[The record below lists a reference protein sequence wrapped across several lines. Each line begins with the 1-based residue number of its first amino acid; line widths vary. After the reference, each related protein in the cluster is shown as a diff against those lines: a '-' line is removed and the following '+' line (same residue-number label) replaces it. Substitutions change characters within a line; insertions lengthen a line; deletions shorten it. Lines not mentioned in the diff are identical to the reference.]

1 VVGTRI
7 AWTLGVLV
15 AGVVLAGCATAI
27 SGTPIAAANV
37 PVTTPPATTG
47 HGIPPPTSTGTG
59 GDLSKQA
66 QTTCARLPK
75 SAASTAFG
83 LPDVTVTADSG
94 QTLKG
99 GILQVKCVVTSTVG
113 FRANVV
119 VQIYPSTT
127 ITTPDQYFQLM
138 AAQFKSVQKLN
149 GINGAD
155 VAGILQDTQTGSIV
169 DEAFAAK
176 KDTAANTVNVVIAG
190 VADTPG
196 IAPKLVAFITA
207 LASP

>member
-1 VVGTRI
+1 M
-7 AWTLGVLV
+7 
-15 AGVVLAGCATAI
+15 AGLVLAGCSKAVL
-27 SGTPIAAANV
+27 GTPIVAAS
-37 PVTTPPATTG
+37 PPATTASSSTSG
-47 HGIPPPTSTGTG
+47 PGTPSPTSTGTG

-66 QTTCARLPK
+66 QTTCAKLPK

-94 QTLKG
+94 QTLTG

-119 VQIYPSTT
+119 VQIYPSST
-127 ITTPDQYFQLM
+127 ITTADQYFQLM
-138 AAQFKSVQKLN
+138 AAQFKSVRKLD
-149 GINGAD
+149 GISGVD
-155 VAGILQDTQTGSIV
+155 VAGILQDTQSGTVV

-190 VADTPG
+190 VADKAG
-196 IAPKLVAFITA
+196 IEPKLVAFITA